1 MMVGWHFSL
10 PGPCK
15 SMAALKPLTEA
26 VRLYRFAADR
36 GHVIGL
42 YNLGQLYE
50 TGRAADSRR
59 AMMKLHAST
68 VSPLTKGSLSLS

>member
-1 MMVGWHFSL
+1 MMLGWHFSL

-15 SMAALKPLTEA
+15 RMAALRPLTEA
-26 VRLYRFAADR
+26 ARLYQLAAGR
-36 GHVIGL
+36 GHVVGL